1 MNSKTKRL
9 VMTALFIALGTIVPQ
24 AFHMLGLGPSQVFLP
39 MHLPVMICGS
49 LLGPI
54 AGLICGLITPLLSSV
69 LTGMPPLMPVGL
81 AMAVELGTY
90 GLVIGYLIKK
100 SNIWIALIVSMLA
113 GRLVNGIVNALIA
126 GFSASTFGITAYL
139 TTVFVTALPG
149 LVIQLILVPLCYKL
163 LVKTRLF
170 E

>member
-39 MHLPVMICGS
+39 MHLPVMICCS

-126 GFSASTFGITAYL
+126 GFSASAFGITAYL

>member
-1 MNSKTKRL
+1 MKSTTKRL
-9 VMTALFIALGTIVPQ
+9 VMTALFIALGVIVPQ

-49 LLGPI
+49 LLGSV
-54 AGLICGLITPLLSSV
+54 AGLICGVVTPLLSST

-81 AMAVELGTY
+81 AMAVELGMY
-90 GLVIGYLIKK
+90 GFVIGALIKK
-100 SNIWIALIVSMLA
+100 SNIWVALVVSMLA

-126 GFSASTFGITAYL
+126 GFSASSFGLSAYL

-149 LVIQLILVPLCYKL
+149 LVIQCILVPICYKL
-163 LVKTRLF
+163 LKKTHLF

>member
-1 MNSKTKRL
+1 
-9 VMTALFIALGTIVPQ
+9 MTALFIALGTIVPQ

-81 AMAVELGTY
+81 AMTVELGTY

-100 SNIWIALIVSMLA
+100 SNIWVALIVSMLA

-126 GFSASTFGITAYL
+126 GFSASAFGVTAYL

>member
-81 AMAVELGTY
+81 AMAVEQ
-90 GLVIGYLIKK
+90 YLDCFNCFYAGGKISKWHCQCVN
-100 SNIWIALIVSMLA
+100 SWIQCFCVWYYSLSDNRICD
-113 GRLVNGIVNALIA
+113 GIA
-126 GFSASTFGITAYL
+126 GFGDSADTG
-139 TTVFVTALPG
+139 TAL
-149 LVIQLILVPLCYKL
+149 L
-163 LVKTRLF
+163 
-170 E
+170 

>member
-69 LTGMPPLMPVGL
+69 LTGMPPLMPCWSGNGCG
-81 AMAVELGTY
+81 A
-90 GLVIGYLIKK
+90 GYL
-100 SNIWIALIVSMLA
+100 W
-113 GRLVNGIVNALIA
+113 
-126 GFSASTFGITAYL
+126 FGNWL
-139 TTVFVTALPG
+139 SD
-149 LVIQLILVPLCYKL
+149 
-163 LVKTRLF
+163 
-170 E
+170 